1 MRTNLRTQFDSG
13 ANYYRLLELARIVES
28 ESLHEDTKTEI
39 KSTNGK
45 GKVGVA
51 IVDKTSQ
58 QIQQLQGAVKGLK
71 KMLQG
76 NQQNSQTSQIPQYV
90 SQPVQNSVQIPIQND
105 LNTLPQASQGQNS
118 ANFVNTQGSRG
129 GRGGYRG
136 RGGRG
141 RGSGGPILCYW
152 CRDFLPKE
160 QANHK
165 VAQCP
170 YQKQAKDSWW
180 KNQLGNT
187 QGETSAP
194 QLENK
199 EN

>member
-1 MRTNLRTQFDSG
+1 MCHNQ
-13 ANYYRLLELARIVES
+13 Y
-28 ESLHEDTKTEI
+28 KT
-39 KSTNGK
+39 
-45 GKVGVA
+45 
-51 IVDKTSQ
+51 
-58 QIQQLQGAVKGLK
+58 L
-71 KMLQG
+71 
-76 NQQNSQTSQIPQYV
+76 
-90 SQPVQNSVQIPIQND
+90 QIPIQND

-129 GRGGYRG
+129 GRCGYRG

-141 RGSGGPILCYW
+141 RGRGRGGPILCYW

-165 VAQCP
+165 VVQCL

>member
-1 MRTNLRTQFDSG
+1 M
-13 ANYYRLLELARIVES
+13 
-28 ESLHEDTKTEI
+28 
-39 KSTNGK
+39 KSTSAKGK
-45 GKVGVA
+45 GKVSVA
-51 IVDKTSQ
+51 LVDNTSQ
-58 QIQQLQGAVKGLK
+58 QIQQLQGAVKGST
-71 KMLQG
+71 KMLQC
-76 NQQNSQTSQIPQYV
+76 NQQNTQTSQIPHYV
-90 SQPVQNSVQIPIQND
+90 SQPAQNTVPIPVQND
-105 LNTLPQASQGQNS
+105 ANTLPQASQSQNS
-118 ANFVNTQGSRG
+118 ASFVNTQGSRG
-129 GRGGYRG
+129 GRGGYIGRG
-136 RGGRG
+136 RGGQ
-141 RGSGGPILCYW
+141 ILCYW